1 MSLLHPIATS
11 LSNNVDG
18 LQFWNCSLNTGLS
31 LVYLTALWLRIS
43 LDDCHKQQVWSHVG
57 FVRPWFASTSRI
69 VVIFDVYTTQL
80 PCKRKRLKALGLNM
94 PLHIHASNRNKTM
107 LLLLPD
113 KNMFGLFLDVSDSF
127 RVRPAGPP
135 LAFTTNPTMLAVC
148 RQIVT
153 NSLLRFQSLAVQVQV

>member
-1 MSLLHPIATS
+1 M
-11 LSNNVDG
+11 
-18 LQFWNCSLNTGLS
+18 
-31 LVYLTALWLRIS
+31 
-43 LDDCHKQQVWSHVG
+43 
-57 FVRPWFASTSRI
+57 

-94 PLHIHASNRNKTM
+94 PLHIHASNRDKTM
-107 LLLLPD
+107 LLPLPD

-135 LAFTTNPTMLAVC
+135 LAFTTNPTILAVC

>member
-1 MSLLHPIATS
+1 M
-11 LSNNVDG
+11 
-18 LQFWNCSLNTGLS
+18 
-31 LVYLTALWLRIS
+31 
-43 LDDCHKQQVWSHVG
+43 
-57 FVRPWFASTSRI
+57 

-127 RVRPAGPP
+127 
-135 LAFTTNPTMLAVC
+135 TTNPTMLAVC